1 MFGNPFLVNS
11 ATATTKGLAI
21 IWKAFFSRINAP
33 QKLTDRRIYSA
44 GRLSSRW
51 SRYIGSSSISS
62 CPLFLVL
69 FPRLIDY
76 AYICT
81 CTCTSSFSIRFQGVP
96 DSLSFLAIVVVMVGI
111 ALATPSIGVCIVPM
125 NKVRQLSADVLGLL
139 GRVFRAQR

>member
-21 IWKAFFSRINAP
+21 IWKAFFPRINAP

-51 SRYIGSSSISS
+51 SKYIGSSSISS

-76 AYICT
+76 AYI